1 MTAWIGLTG
10 GIGSGKSQVAACF
23 ALLGVPVIDTDK
35 VAKQLTQTPNST
47 AMQQIAAEFGTQVLD
62 SAGCLDRA
70 AMREIVFADTQARQR
85 LEGILHPLILQD
97 IQIAQAA
104 CINAVYGVIE
114 VPTLIEHPTFQQLVL
129 RILVVGCDEKVRI
142 ERVMQRSGLTEA
154 AVRAIMQAQASDSER
169 LQYADDYLDNTSS
182 LHDLRDAVEKL
193 HQKYSQIV
201 VK

>member
-23 ALLGVPVIDTDK
+23 ALLGVPVIDADK

-104 CINAVYGVIE
+104 CTNAVYGVIE

-142 ERVMQRSGLTEA
+142 ERVMQRSGLTEV

>member
-23 ALLGVPVIDTDK
+23 ALLGVPVIDADK

-62 SAGCLDRA
+62 SAGCLDRVK
-70 AMREIVFADTQARQR
+70 MREIVFADTQARQR

-104 CINAVYGVIE
+104 CTNAIYGVIE
-114 VPTLIEHPTFQQLVL
+114 VPTLIEHPTFQQLVS

-193 HQKYSQIV
+193 HQKYSHIYQ
-201 VK
+201 

>member
-23 ALLGVPVIDTDK
+23 ALLGVPVIDADK

>member
-23 ALLGVPVIDTDK
+23 ALLGVPVIDADK

-182 LHDLRDAVEKL
+182 LHDLRDAVERL

>member
-23 ALLGVPVIDTDK
+23 ALLGVPVIDADK

-104 CINAVYGVIE
+104 CTNAVYGVIE

-129 RILVVGCDEKVRI
+129 RILAVGCDEKVRI

>member
-23 ALLGVPVIDTDK
+23 ALLGVPVIDADK

-47 AMQQIAAEFGTQVLD
+47 AMQQIAAEFGTQILD
-62 SAGCLDRA
+62 CAGCLDRVK
-70 AMREIVFADTQARQR
+70 MREIVFADTQARQR

-104 CINAVYGVIE
+104 CTNAIYGVIE
-114 VPTLIEHPTFQQLVL
+114 VPMLIEHPTFRQLVS

-193 HQKYSQIV
+193 HQKYSHIYQ
-201 VK
+201 

>member
-23 ALLGVPVIDTDK
+23 ALLGVPVIDADK

-104 CINAVYGVIE
+104 CTNAVYGVIE

>member
-1 MTAWIGLTG
+1 
-10 GIGSGKSQVAACF
+10 
-23 ALLGVPVIDTDK
+23 PVIDADK

-104 CINAVYGVIE
+104 CTNAVYGVIE